1 MIPKNCKYAMLLA
14 SLPRHPLDLFSAK
27 HATLSSI
34 QLQRRLDL
42 LDAHDAADLAR
53 IESILYWSEHR
64 MGSDADVIAQ
74 GEALLTEIR
83 NDFLRQ
89 VIMWRL
95 EQRSILSALRR
106 RRLGLPRPQPKS
118 LWGFGQWLPYIE
130 ANWDSPDFGLSRRIP
145 WVVPMQ
151 ELLAADKTLELEKL
165 VLNLIW
171 NHYARQKHNHFFD
184 FEAVVIY
191 VFRWD
196 IINRWLHY
204 NNAGAVARFDEL
216 VQDGL
221 GAFAEG
227 CH

>member
-1 MIPKNCKYAMLLA
+1 MIPAKCKYAMLLA
-14 SLPRHPLDLFSAK
+14 SLPKHPLDLFSAK

-74 GEALLTEIR
+74 GQALLAQIR
-83 NDFLRQ
+83 NAFLRQ
-89 VIMWRL
+89 VIIWRL
-95 EQRSILSALRR
+95 EQRTVLAALRQR
-106 RRLGLPRPQPKS
+106 HLGLPRPQPKS

-130 ANWDSPDFGLSRRIP
+130 VNWNVPDFGLGRRIP

-151 ELLAADKTLELEKL
+151 ELLAANKTLELEKL

-171 NHYARQKHNHFFD
+171 KHYARQKHNHFFD

-204 NNAGAVARFDEL
+204 SKPEAALRFDEL
-216 VQDGL
+216 VRDGL
-221 GAFAEG
+221 GTFADV